1 MGHVQV
7 AMGCTAQDVANTQSA
22 SRRCLLEMLL
32 SFQDIVQGME
42 CIISNGLK
50 VDGMQMDS
58 TALRWECNKLL
69 WQYSVPCQ
77 VLEEVISFWYNSAK
91 PPNPEEN
98 TSLSSICFHLFSSQK
113 WMLYRSKRQRVKGD
127 WGEKDCDYTGNKRF
141 DQVRKWIKIKGERR
155 FHRSL
160 KGNCCKFS

>member
-58 TALRWECNKLL
+58 TALR
-69 WQYSVPCQ
+69 
-77 VLEEVISFWYNSAK
+77 
-91 PPNPEEN
+91 
-98 TSLSSICFHLFSSQK
+98 
-113 WMLYRSKRQRVKGD
+113 
-127 WGEKDCDYTGNKRF
+127 
-141 DQVRKWIKIKGERR
+141 
-155 FHRSL
+155 
-160 KGNCCKFS
+160 